1 MLYIIDSKNEIKNR
15 IPRKFYQ
22 KLNIV
27 FVEKIETLLELDCTT
42 SDDIIYVHTREGD
55 TKISKKRVPKAG
67 KLIGNVKN
75 VNFETVLDLENDP
88 LGIQK
93 LYVMLGVPFDAG
105 VELES
110 DFYELIQPKLEKKQP
125 KEDKIIPQEEKENK
139 KENIKKE
146 EKVNVTLQNELQTE
160 KGPEPINKN
169 EVSKPEKTKNNK
181 SKYTAEERAAYRKR
195 KEEEKA
201 NKRKEIEQREK
212 NKEKTGNVLIAQLR
226 EKAAQGVTNIGV
238 VSLQSEENKKEEPAK
253 EPEVPTF
260 LKKAKA
266 VDTEVSEKT
275 LDSNNE
281 ELNKETIAKDLS
293 TNNEKTNKSNEVEY
307 EVEEKDFDEFEIEDE
322 SENFEVVD
330 ESDEIEIEE
339 SEDEDEFEIE
349 EEVEENSI
357 IKKMLK

>member
-67 KLIGNVKN
+67 KLIGNIKN
-75 VNFETVLDLENDP
+75 VNFETVLDLESDP

-93 LYVMLGVPFDAG
+93 LYVMLGIPFDAG

-110 DFYELIQPKLEKKQP
+110 NFYELIQPKLEKKQP
-125 KEDKIIPQEEKENK
+125 KENKIISQEEKEHK
-139 KENIKKE
+139 KETIKKE
-146 EKVNVTLQNELQTE
+146 EEVNTTLQNESQKE
-160 KGPEPINKN
+160 KDSEPINKS

-181 SKYTAEERAAYRKR
+181 SKYRAEERAAFRKR

-212 NKEKTGNVLIAQLR
+212 TKEKTGNVLISQLR

-238 VSLQSEENKKEEPAK
+238 VSLQSEESQPKEVKKS
-253 EPEVPTF
+253 EVPAF
-260 LKKAKA
+260 LKKAKTVA
-266 VDTEVSEKT
+266 TEVPEKT
-275 LDSNNE
+275 LDSNDE
-281 ELNKETIAKDLS
+281 ELNKETIVKDLS
-293 TNNEKTNKSNEVEY
+293 TIDEKANKLNEVEY

>member
-1 MLYIIDSKNEIKNR
+1 M
-15 IPRKFYQ
+15 
-22 KLNIV
+22 
-27 FVEKIETLLELDCTT
+27 
-42 SDDIIYVHTREGD
+42 
-55 TKISKKRVPKAG
+55 
-67 KLIGNVKN
+67 
-75 VNFETVLDLENDP
+75 
-88 LGIQK
+88 
-93 LYVMLGVPFDAG
+93 
-105 VELES
+105 
-110 DFYELIQPKLEKKQP
+110 
-125 KEDKIIPQEEKENK
+125 
-139 KENIKKE
+139 
-146 EKVNVTLQNELQTE
+146 TLQNELQTE

-169 EVSKPEKTKNNK
+169 EVSKPEKIKNNK

-212 NKEKTGNVLIAQLR
+212 NKEKTGNVLIAQLI

-238 VSLQSEENKKEEPAK
+238 VSLQSEENKKEDPAK

>member
-42 SDDIIYVHTREGD
+42 NDDIIYVHTREGD

-110 DFYELIQPKLEKKQP
+110 DHYRLVQSNLEKQ
-125 KEDKIIPQEEKENK
+125 N

-146 EKVNVTLQNELQTE
+146 EKVNATLQNELQTE

>member
-27 FVEKIETLLELDCTT
+27 FVEKIDTLLELDCTT

-55 TKISKKRVPKAG
+55 TKISKKRVPKSG
-67 KLIGNVKN
+67 LLIGNVKN
-75 VNFETVLDLENDP
+75 VNFEKVLDLENDP

-110 DFYELIQPKLEKKQP
+110 NFYELIQPKLEKKQP
-125 KEDKIIPQEEKENK
+125 KENKIISKEEKEHK
-139 KENIKKE
+139 KETIKKE
-146 EKVNVTLQNELQTE
+146 EEVNTTLQNEPQKE
-160 KGPEPINKN
+160 KDSEPINKS

-181 SKYTAEERAAYRKR
+181 SKYTAEERAAFRKR

-201 NKRKEIEQREK
+201 NKRKEIEQQREK
-212 NKEKTGNVLIAQLR
+212 TKEKTGNVLIAQLR

-238 VSLQSEENKKEEPAK
+238 VSLQSEESQLKEAKKS
-253 EPEVPTF
+253 EVPAF
-260 LKKAKA
+260 LKKAKTVA
-266 VDTEVSEKT
+266 AEVPEKT
-275 LDSNNE
+275 LDSNDE
-281 ELNKETIAKDLS
+281 ELNKETIVKDLS
-293 TNNEKTNKSNEVEY
+293 TNDEKTNKLNEVEY

-339 SEDEDEFEIE
+339 DDDEDEFEIE

>member
-110 DFYELIQPKLEKKQP
+110 DFYELIQPKLEKKQL
-125 KEDKIIPQEEKENK
+125 KEDKIILQEKKEHK

-146 EKVNVTLQNELQTE
+146 DDVNNVFPNELQTE

-260 LKKAKA
+260 LKKAKT
-266 VDTEVSEKT
+266 VDSEVSEKP
-275 LDSNNE
+275 LDNNNE
-281 ELNKETIAKDLS
+281 ELNKETISKDLS
-293 TNNEKTNKSNEVEY
+293 TNNEKPNKLNEIEY

-330 ESDEIEIEE
+330 ESDEIKIE
-339 SEDEDEFEIE
+339 EDEDEFEIE

>member
-15 IPRKFYQ
+15 IPRKFHQ

-93 LYVMLGVPFDAG
+93 LYVMVGVPFDAG

-110 DFYELIQPKLEKKQP
+110 DHYRLVQLNLEKQNKENKQ
-125 KEDKIIPQEEKENK
+125 IPQEKKENK

-146 EKVNVTLQNELQTE
+146 EKVNATLQNELQTE

-169 EVSKPEKTKNNK
+169 EVSKPEKPKNNK
-181 SKYTAEERAAYRKR
+181 SKYTAEERAAFRKR
-195 KEEEKA
+195 KEEEKS

-212 NKEKTGNVLIAQLR
+212 TKEKTGNVLISQLR

-238 VSLQSEENKKEEPAK
+238 VSLQSEESQPKEVKKS
-253 EPEVPTF
+253 EVPAF
-260 LKKAKA
+260 LKKAKTVA
-266 VDTEVSEKT
+266 TEVPEKT
-275 LDSNNE
+275 LDSNDE
-281 ELNKETIAKDLS
+281 ELNKETIVKDLS
-293 TNNEKTNKSNEVEY
+293 TIDEKANKLNEVEY

-339 SEDEDEFEIE
+339 DVDEDEFEIE